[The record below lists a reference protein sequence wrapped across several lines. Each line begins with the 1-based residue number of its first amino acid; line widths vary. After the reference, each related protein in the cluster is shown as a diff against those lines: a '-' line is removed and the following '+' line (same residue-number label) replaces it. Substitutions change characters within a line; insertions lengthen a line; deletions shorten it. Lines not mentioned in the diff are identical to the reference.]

1 METIFHL
8 ALVGSITLLGVI
20 ALIVVVFS
28 SFRLIGA
35 TEVGLVRKRFSFK
48 KLTGDDP
55 VALNGEPG
63 YQADLLMP
71 GLRFKLWP
79 LYAVSKY
86 PWVQVPAGE
95 IGVVFSQVGEKTPH
109 GAKSG
114 VYKEEFGGFANLRTF
129 IEKNGQK
136 GVQRPVLN
144 PGTLAPIHP
153 VGFLVITKQKVYGLP
168 VSPELRE
175 KADSKNGLSC
185 QSFGLNPDQLDL
197 VRIMPQ
203 PVSGREGVVVDM
215 IGIVTTLEGDPLPP
229 GNIAN
234 RLGDFDDVSKLESGT
249 KLPAPEVVRG
259 SAEASPETTL
269 EPTLTNG
276 PKDEQE
282 DGVMDAEIL
291 EVVLGHKNTEHNN
304 YQDFQEFLKK
314 GGRMGLQHD
323 PLLYGAYALN
333 PFLIKVEQVPML
345 IVKQGEVA
353 VIKSYVGLPT
363 EDTSGVHFKFGS
375 IVKPGHRGIWR
386 EPLRTGKY
394 PINPR
399 CYQAEIVPTAILTL
413 NWAEATSQAHNL
425 DAHLKQIAAK
435 SKEGFEFSI
444 DLQVQIHVPDKMAP
458 KVISMVGTMLN
469 LVNEVLQPAVG
480 NHFRNKL
487 QGMEAIKFIQER
499 EVVQT
504 TALEHITTKL
514 KDYEV
519 ETRGVYIQDVI
530 LPTRIV
536 DVLKAREVAVQ
547 QKETYEKE
555 KEAQEV
561 RATLETAKG
570 NAEKQAELAGS
581 LVGVDIAKNE
591 ADARVNEARGEAEY
605 RQKVAAADGKGKAEG
620 YLAQREAIGEFGTAV
635 VNAIQALS
643 QGQRFVPEVLV
654 TSGGGGTLDGIIAM
668 AMKYLA
674 GNSERQAVP
683 AATGPAANETTA
695 LPEKKEEQEQK

>member
-1 METIFHL
+1 METIFHF
-8 ALVGSITLLGVI
+8 ALVGSITLLGAF

-48 KLTGDDP
+48 KLTGDNP

-79 LYAVSKY
+79 LYSVYKY

-95 IGVVFSQVGEKTPH
+95 IGVVFAQVGEKTPH

-114 VYKEEFGGFANLRTF
+114 VYKEEFGGFTNLRAF
-129 IEKNGQK
+129 IENGGQK

-153 VGFLVITKQKVYGLP
+153 VGFLVITKQKVYGFP

-175 KADSKNGLSC
+175 KADSKSGLSC

-197 VRIMPQ
+197 VRIMPL
-203 PVSGREGVVVDM
+203 PVSGREGIVVDM
-215 IGIVTTLEGDPLPP
+215 IGIVTTFEGDPLPP

-234 RLGDFDDVSKLESGT
+234 RLGDFDDVLEMETNKRPS
-249 KLPAPEVVRG
+249 APEVVEV
-259 SAEASPETTL
+259 SAEASPE
-269 EPTLTNG
+269 PKDG

-282 DGVMDAEIL
+282 VGVMDAEIL
-291 EVVLGHKNTEHNN
+291 EVVLGHKNTEHNS
-304 YQDFQEFLKK
+304 YQDFQKFLKE
-314 GGRMGLQHD
+314 GGRMGLQYD

-363 EDTSGVHFKFGS
+363 EDTSGVNFKFGS

-499 EVVQT
+499 EDVQT
-504 TALEHITTKL
+504 TALDHITAKL
-514 KDYEV
+514 RDYEV

-530 LPTRIV
+530 LPSQLV
-536 DVLKAREVAVQ
+536 DVLKVREIAVQ
-547 QKETYEKE
+547 QKDTYEKE
-555 KEAQEV
+555 KEAQEI
-561 RATLETAKG
+561 RANLEAAKG
-570 NAEKQAELAGS
+570 NAEKQAALAGS
-581 LVGVDIAKNE
+581 LVDVDIAKNK
-591 ADARVNEARGEAEY
+591 ADARTNEARGEAEY

-620 YLAQREAIGEFGTAV
+620 YMAQRDAIGEFGTAV

-643 QGQRFVPEVLV
+643 EGERFVPEVLV
-654 TSGGGGTLDGIIAM
+654 TGGGGGILDGIIAM
-668 AMKYLA
+668 AMKHLA
-674 GNSERQAVP
+674 GSNSHKAVP
-683 AATGPAANETTA
+683 AASPAAEDTTVSA
-695 LPEKKEEQEQK
+695 EKKADQV